1 MKLVVQIPCLNEE
14 ENLAATIADIPRQIP
29 GIDQVEILV
38 IDDGSA
44 DDTSGV
50 ARRAG
55 ADRIVRFR
63 RRQGLA
69 TAFKNGLDLAL
80 AMGADVI
87 VNTDADNQYP
97 GREIPRLI
105 EPILNGKAD
114 MVVGVRRIQEI
125 REFSRLKKFLQ
136 GLGSRFVQMISSTR
150 IPDVT
155 SGFRAYNRRAALHL
169 NVISLFTYTLE
180 TIIQAGKKNL
190 AIASVTVERHEKLR
204 ESRLFR
210 STPIYLKRSLATILR
225 IFVTYEPFRVFF
237 YLGTFIFSLGVLLG
251 IRFLYFYFTLPAPTG
266 HLQSLIFMTVLLF
279 MGFLLLMIGLI
290 ADLISANRR
299 LIEDAVIRLKRIELQ
314 LDTRNK
320 VSDGTESQV

>member
-14 ENLAATIADIPRQIP
+14 ASLAATIADIPRRIP
-29 GIDQVEILV
+29 GIDQVEILI
-38 IDDGSA
+38 IDDGST
-44 DDTSGV
+44 DDTSEV
-50 ARRAG
+50 ARRSG

-69 TAFKNGLDLAL
+69 TAFKTGLDLAL
-80 AMGADVI
+80 SMGADVI

-105 EPILNGKAD
+105 EPVLSGKAD
-114 MVVGVRRIQEI
+114 MVVGVRRIREI
-125 REFSRLKKFLQ
+125 REFSWLKRLLQ
-136 GLGSRFVQMISSTR
+136 VIGSRFVQMISSTT

-155 SGFRAYNRRAALHL
+155 SGFRAYNRRAALQL

-190 AIASVTVERHEKLR
+190 AIATVTIERHDKSR

-225 IFVTYEPFRVFF
+225 IFVTYESLRVFF
-237 YLGTFIFSLGVLLG
+237 YLGTFIFSLGALLG
-251 IRFLYFYFTLPAPTG
+251 IRFLYFYFTVPGQTG
-266 HLQSLIFMTVLLF
+266 HLQSLIFMAVLLF
-279 MGFLLLMIGLI
+279 VGFLLLMIGLI
-290 ADLISANRR
+290 ADLISSNRR
-299 LIEDAVIRLKRIELQ
+299 LIEDAVVRLKRIELQ